1 VVQIKLADRIVDRL
15 KGAGLLQFMVL
26 PVMASIMLT
35 EAIVAVMGLILKGE
49 ITGDYLL
56 TGLVAAAFVSSS
68 VTAFIYYLVNRLHEA
83 ERQLAEKDLHL
94 DQVLHTHKVAEQN
107 LARLTDYDTLT
118 GLPNR
123 SLFRDRLEHAMNRTA
138 RSSELLAVM
147 LLDIDNFKTIND
159 TLGHNLGDMLLQVIT
174 GRLQCSVLADDTLAR
189 LGGDEFAIIL
199 EGLAEIDEAAAVAQK
214 IVDAFTHPFM
224 LDGQEIYVTPSLG
237 ITIYPLDGN
246 DSGGLLKNADTAM
259 YRVKEYGRNH
269 YRFFTADMNA
279 LAMERFAMEGGLRRA
294 LERGEFVLHYQP
306 QIDIKSE
313 RMVGVEALLRWNHPE
328 RGLVQPNEFI
338 SLLEESHLIIPVGEW
353 VLRTA
358 CSQSRAWQDAGLP
371 PLRMGVNL
379 SACQFRQEN
388 LVEMI
393 DGILHETGFNPML
406 LELELTEGMLME
418 NTSETSATLEKL
430 KSKGVLIA
438 IDDFGTGYSSL
449 SYLKRFPIDRLK
461 IDRSFVQDIGADA
474 NDAAITVA
482 IISLGRSMGMNV
494 IAEGVE
500 SGELLEFLGIHQCDE
515 YQGYYFSRPVP
526 AEEIALL
533 LTAIPHNNG
542 ART

>member
-1 VVQIKLADRIVDRL
+1 MQIKLADRIVDRL

>member
-56 TGLVAAAFVSSS
+56 TGLVAAAIVSSS

-83 ERQLAEKDLHL
+83 ERQLAEKVLHL
-94 DQVLHTHKVAEQN
+94 DKVLHTHKVAEQN
-107 LARLTDYDTLT
+107 LARLTDYDALT

-174 GRLQCSVLADDTLAR
+174 GRLQCCVLEDDTLAR
-189 LGGDEFAIIL
+189 LGGDEFAIVL

-214 IVDAFTHPFM
+214 IVDAFAHPFM

-246 DSGGLLKNADTAM
+246 DSGGLLKNSDTAM

-294 LERGEFVLHYQP
+294 LERGEFVLYYQP
-306 QIDIKSE
+306 QIDIKSG

-338 SLLEESHLIIPVGEW
+338 SLLEETHLIIPVGEW

-393 DGILHETGFNPML
+393 DGILLETGISPML
-406 LELELTEGMLME
+406 LELELTEGMLMQ
-418 NTSETSATLEKL
+418 NTAETSATLARL

-449 SYLKRFPIDRLK
+449 AYLKRFPIDRLK
-461 IDRSFVQDIGADA
+461 IDRSFVQDIGTDA

-500 SGELLEFLGIHQCDE
+500 TGELLEFLGVQQCDE

-533 LTAIPHNNG
+533 LTAIPSNNA